1 MDRLILASASPRRR
15 ELLENIGLK
24 FDIIV
29 SSESEENIDN
39 TLPPKLYTS
48 ELAVLKANCVAK
60 KLIEEGRQKG
70 IIIAADTV
78 VYLDEK
84 ILGKPKNKEDAYL
97 MLKSLSGRIHSVYTG
112 ICVLRLKDGFMV
124 SEGVKT
130 DVKFKDLDD
139 EEISKYILSNEPMD
153 KAGSYGIQG
162 KGSLFVEKIDGD
174 YFNVV
179 GLPVSTLCEILK
191 KEFDFD
197 IL

>member
-29 SSESEENIDN
+29 SSENEENIDD

-48 ELAVLKANCVAK
+48 ELAVLKANSVAK

-84 ILGKPKNKEDAYL
+84 ILGKPKNKEDAFL
-97 MLKSLSGRIHSVYTG
+97 MLNSLSGRIHSVYTG
-112 ICVLRLKDGFMV
+112 ICVLRLNDGFIV
-124 SEGVKT
+124 SESVRT
-130 DVKFKDLDD
+130 DVKFKDID
-139 EEISKYILSNEPMD
+139 EKLIRKYIDTNEPMD
-153 KAGSYGIQG
+153 KAGAYGIQG
-162 KGSLFVEKIDGD
+162 RGSLLVEKIDGD

-191 KEFDFD
+191 KEFNVD

>member
-29 SSESEENIDN
+29 SSENEENIDD

-48 ELAVLKANCVAK
+48 ELAVLKANSVAK

-84 ILGKPKNKEDAYL
+84 ILGKPKNKEDAFL
-97 MLKSLSGRIHSVYTG
+97 MLNSLSGRIHSVYTG
-112 ICVLRLKDGFMV
+112 ICVLRLNDGFIV
-124 SEGVKT
+124 SESVRT
-130 DVKFKDLDD
+130 DVKFKDID
-139 EEISKYILSNEPMD
+139 EKLIRKYIDTNEPID
-153 KAGSYGIQG
+153 KAGAYGIQG
-162 KGSLFVEKIDGD
+162 RGSLLVEKIDGD

-191 KEFDFD
+191 KEFNVD

>member
-29 SSESEENIDN
+29 SSENEENIDD

-48 ELAVLKANCVAK
+48 ELAVLKANSVAK

-70 IIIAADTV
+70 IIISADTV

-84 ILGKPKNKEDAYL
+84 ILGKPKNKEDAFL
-97 MLKSLSGRIHSVYTG
+97 MLNSLSGRIHSVYTG
-112 ICVLRLKDGFMV
+112 ICVLRLNDGFMV
-124 SEGVKT
+124 SESVRT
-130 DVKFKDLDD
+130 DVKFKDIDD
-139 EEISKYILSNEPMD
+139 NLIRKYIGTNEPMD
-153 KAGSYGIQG
+153 KAGAYGIQG
-162 KGSLFVEKIDGD
+162 IGSLLVEKIDGD

-191 KEFDFD
+191 KEFNVD

>member
-15 ELLENIGLK
+15 ESLENIGLK

-29 SSESEENIDN
+29 SSENEENIDD

-48 ELAVLKANCVAK
+48 ELAVLKANSVAK

-84 ILGKPKNKEDAYL
+84 ILGKPKNKEDAFL
-97 MLKSLSGRIHSVYTG
+97 MLNSLSGRIHSVYTG
-112 ICVLRLKDGFMV
+112 ICVLRLNDGFIV
-124 SEGVKT
+124 SESVRT
-130 DVKFKDLDD
+130 DVKFKDID
-139 EEISKYILSNEPMD
+139 EKLIRKYIDTNEPMD
-153 KAGSYGIQG
+153 KAGAYGIQG
-162 KGSLFVEKIDGD
+162 RGSLLVEKIDGD

-191 KEFDFD
+191 KEFNVD